1 MNNQV
6 KPVWDVLISKSDVSL
21 RQVQS
26 KLEDVLAR
34 KKKAEVRQHKLDDLL
49 LEYGER
55 LNKIFSRVHS
65 PEEATHY
72 RQFISQLQSLKKRA
86 IEEYKKIDQEVCA
99 TQKEVIAADQERAK
113 LVKLGDRAKQKIYNQ
128 KLAFETK
135 KSEAQSM
142 IQFNLNS
149 RSKN

>member
-65 PEEATHY
+65 PEEAAHY

-86 IEEYKKIDQEVCA
+86 IEEYKKILSR
-99 TQKEVIAADQERAK
+99 KNNW
-113 LVKLGDRAKQKIYNQ
+113 DRA
-128 KLAFETK
+128 
-135 KSEAQSM
+135 
-142 IQFNLNS
+142 
-149 RSKN
+149 